1 MLRVNAWGLKDGRQR
16 RVTYNLIDYRDL
28 GTGLFAMNRTVG
40 YTASI
45 GARMILTGR
54 INTPGVLSPTRDVP
68 PRELLRELK
77 ARGMKLDHRVEECED
92 V

>member
-1 MLRVNAWGLKDGRQR
+1 ML
-16 RVTYNLIDYRDL
+16 
-28 GTGLFAMNRTVG
+28 
-40 YTASI
+40 
-45 GARMILTGR
+45 LTGK
-54 INTPGVLSPTRDVP
+54 ITQPGVLSPTRDVP